1 MSDYLDP
8 PLEAEPEPEPEKPPP
23 FHDDPGTNVHNLDTP
38 LAHGLSGACF
48 GLCCLMVLASIATFF
63 KYQAYKNLSSMT
75 LIGLQVLMWIST
87 GIVWGLTFFHP

>member
-8 PLEAEPEPEPEKPPP
+8 PLEAEPEPEPEKPP
-23 FHDDPGTNVHNLDTP
+23 FDDDPGTNVHNLDTP